1 MDSTL
6 ISTRP
11 DEGTLSLSRA
21 RRAALGSF
29 AGAVVDWYDFL
40 LYGITAALVF
50 NREFFPQVSPAMG
63 TLAAFATFGVG
74 FLFRPLGGVIFGHF
88 GDRLGRKRMLMLT
101 VWMMGIATALIGILP
116 SFSTIGWW
124 APILLVTLRAIQG
137 FAVGGEWGGAALLSV
152 ESAPK
157 NKKAFYSS
165 GVQVGYG
172 VGLLL
177 STGLVSLIS
186 MMTTDEQFLSW
197 GWRIPFLFSIVL
209 VLGALWVR
217 NGMEESAEF
226 EQQQHNQAAAKKR
239 IPVIEALLRHP
250 GAFLKI
256 IALRLC
262 ELLTMYIVTAFAL
275 NYSTQNMGLPRE
287 LFLNIGL
294 LVEKE
299 GRMPIKA
306 VWMMGIATALIGILP
321 SFSTIGWCA
330 PILLVTLRAIQG
342 FAVGG
347 EWGGAALLSVESA
360 PKNKKAFYSSGVQV
374 GYGVGLL
381 LSTGLVSLI
390 SMMTTDEQFLS
401 WGWRIPFLFSIVL
414 VLGALWVRNGMEE
427 SAEFEQQQ
435 HNQAA
440 AKKRIPV
447 IEALLRHPGA
457 FLKIIALRLC
467 ELLTMYIVTAFA
479 LNYSTQNMGLPREL
493 FLNIGLLV
501 GGLSCLTIPCFAWL
515 ADRFG
520 RRRVYITGALI
531 GTLSAFPFFMALE
544 AQSIFWIVFFSIML
558 ANIAHDM
565 VVCVQQPMFTEMFG
579 ASYRY
584 SGAGVGYQV
593 ASVVGGGFTP
603 FIAAALI
610 TYFAGNWHSVAIYLL
625 AGCLISAMT
634 ALLMKDNQRA

>member
-1 MDSTL
+1 MDTTL
-6 ISTRP
+6 ASSSP
-11 DEGTLSLSRA
+11 DGAIPSLHRA

-50 NREFFPQVSPAMG
+50 NREFFPQISPAMG

-88 GDRLGRKRMLMLT
+88 GDKLGRKRMLMLT
-101 VWMMGIATALIGILP
+101 VWMMGIATALIGLLP
-116 SFSTIGWW
+116 SFAVIGWW
-124 APILLVTLRAIQG
+124 APVLLVTLRAVQG

-152 ESAPK
+152 ESAPAR
-157 NKKAFYSS
+157 KKAFYSS

-186 MMTTDEQFLSW
+186 TLTTDEQFLSW

-217 NGMEESAEF
+217 NRMDESAEF
-226 EQQQHNQAAAKKR
+226 EQQRQQPAEKR
-239 IPVIEALLRHP
+239 RLPVMDALIRHP

-275 NYSTQNMGLPRE
+275 SYSTQNL
-287 LFLNIGL
+287 
-294 LVEKE
+294 
-299 GRMPIKA
+299 
-306 VWMMGIATALIGILP
+306 
-321 SFSTIGWCA
+321 
-330 PILLVTLRAIQG
+330 
-342 FAVGG
+342 
-347 EWGGAALLSVESA
+347 
-360 PKNKKAFYSSGVQV
+360 
-374 GYGVGLL
+374 
-381 LSTGLVSLI
+381 
-390 SMMTTDEQFLS
+390 
-401 WGWRIPFLFSIVL
+401 
-414 VLGALWVRNGMEE
+414 
-427 SAEFEQQQ
+427 
-435 HNQAA
+435 
-440 AKKRIPV
+440 
-447 IEALLRHPGA
+447 
-457 FLKIIALRLC
+457 
-467 ELLTMYIVTAFA
+467 
-479 LNYSTQNMGLPREL
+479 GLPREL

-501 GGLSCLTIPCFAWL
+501 GGISCLTIPCFAWL

-520 RRRVYITGALI
+520 RRRVYITGALT
-531 GTLSAFPFFMALE
+531 GALSTFPFFMALE
-544 AQSIFWIVFFSIML
+544 AQSVFWIVVFAILL

-603 FIAAALI
+603 FIAAALV
-610 TYFAGNWHSVAIYLL
+610 TFSGGDWHSVAIYLL
-625 AGCLISAMT
+625 AGCLLSAAT
-634 ALLMKDNQRA
+634 CLLMKPAAS